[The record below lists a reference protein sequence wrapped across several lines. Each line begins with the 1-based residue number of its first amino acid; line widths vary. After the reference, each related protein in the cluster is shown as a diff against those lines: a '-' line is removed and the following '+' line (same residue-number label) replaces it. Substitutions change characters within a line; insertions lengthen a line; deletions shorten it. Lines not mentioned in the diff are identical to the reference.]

1 LPKRK
6 IFISFE
12 KSVGN
17 NQKCL
22 RTLSTLRFLRT
33 KMCFQISGFATA
45 PSLNPYENVLSNFR
59 FCNSPIFKVET
70 AEGFTNLYGEQRFLK
85 K

>member
-1 LPKRK
+1 MTSVTNRRRGLKQPLPKRK

-22 RTLSTLRFLRT
+22 RTLSTLRFHRT

-45 PSLNPYENVLSNFR
+45 PFFPDHKSTFIGNSAKKEKDRV
-59 FCNSPIFKVET
+59 FC
-70 AEGFTNLYGEQRFLK
+70 
-85 K
+85 

>member
-1 LPKRK
+1 KQPLPKRK

-33 KMCFQISGFATA
+33 KMCFQISGFATVPFSPPQVTTFIGNRA
-45 PSLNPYENVLSNFR
+45 FR
-59 FCNSPIFKVET
+59 KNILDIF
-70 AEGFTNLYGEQRFLK
+70 FFQ
-85 K
+85 

>member
-1 LPKRK
+1 MRK

-45 PSLNPYENVLSNFR
+45 PQKQIGTYTEVISKVFKNV
-59 FCNSPIFKVET
+59 
-70 AEGFTNLYGEQRFLK
+70 
-85 K
+85 